1 MQPLTGLVVCGGQSS
16 RMGTD
21 KSMLNYHGQEQRY
34 HLYQML
40 APFCKTIFISCNL
53 TQARSIK
60 EDFAFITDDEKY
72 IAIGPMAA
80 VLTASDLHPN
90 HSFLVIGCDYP
101 FLQQADIAALVGN
114 RLEER
119 KAIAFYNQ
127 PAGIYEPLLC
137 IYESNIILKLRHH
150 YQQQQYSLQQ
160 VLKEANATKVFPKDI
175 NSIRS
180 IDTREDHELA
190 LLQIKNHPPRV

>member
-1 MQPLTGLVVCGGQSS
+1 MQPLAGLVVCGGQSS

-34 HLYQML
+34 HVYQML
-40 APFCKTIFISCNL
+40 APFCKTIFISGNPA
-53 TQARSIK
+53 QATSIK
-60 EDFAFITDDEKY
+60 EKFAFITDDEKY

-101 FLQQADIAALVGN
+101 FLQQVDIATLVSN
-114 RLEER
+114 RSEEST
-119 KAIAFYNQ
+119 AIACYNST
-127 PAGIYEPLLC
+127 AGIYEPLLC
-137 IYESNIILKLRHH
+137 IYESDIMAQLRDH

-160 VLKEANATKVFPKDI
+160 VLKKVNATKVFPKDI

-180 IDTREDHELA
+180 IDTREDHEWA
-190 LLQIKNHPPRV
+190 LMQIKNHPPRV